1 MGAAEEPDVGP
12 ASVSTAE
19 VLAGGGEM
27 GALMRSIDWSASAI
41 GPVERWPQ
49 SLRTAVGIC
58 LNSRFPMLIWWGP
71 EFVKLYNDAYRPMLG
86 TTKHPRAMG
95 QRGRECWPEIWDI
108 IGPMLE
114 GVLFRGEATWSDDQL
129 LILDRNGYLE
139 ECYFTFSYS
148 PIRDETGGVGGIFTA
163 VTETTGRVLG
173 ERRLRTLR
181 ELAARAGD
189 AKTAEEACRIAAESM
204 AGNHADL
211 PFALLYLLDAEG
223 RHATLVGTANLEP
236 GGAAAPQCVD
246 VSIAS
251 GGIWP
256 LASVVRTHQAAL
268 VDDLPIR
275 VDGLSAGPWPVPPH
289 TALVLPVL
297 SLTQERLTG
306 LLVVGISPRR
316 ALDDDYHGFLELVAG
331 HVATAIANAQAYEQE
346 RQRAEALAELDR
358 AKTAFF
364 SNVSHEFRTPLT
376 LMLGPLEDMLARANE
391 TAAVR
396 KDELELVHRSG
407 LRLLKLV
414 NTLLDFSRIEAGRV
428 QAVYESIDLAAL
440 TADLASAFRSAIE
453 RVGMRLYVDCPPLPE
468 PVYVDRDM
476 WEKIVLNLLSNAFK
490 FTFKGEITVTLRPG
504 PGHVELTVRD
514 TGIGIPQA
522 ELPHL
527 FERFHRVRGA
537 RSRTHEGTGIGLAL
551 VQELV
556 RLHGGSMQVHSV
568 DGYGSAFT
576 VSIPFGTA
584 HLPADRIGGVRLQAS
599 TALGVSPYIEEALR
613 WSMQDT
619 DTSASLFTLQG
630 AADPLADLPPR
641 TGDET
646 ARGRV
651 LVADDNADMREY
663 VVRLLHPRYEVAA
676 VADGDQALAAARA
689 YPPDLVLTD
698 VMMPGLDGFELLRE
712 LRANPSTSTIPVIL
726 LSARAGEES
735 RVEGLDAGADDYL
748 VKPFSARELLARV
761 TSHLEMGRLRR
772 QATERERRLRAEVE
786 ESRRRL
792 ESILDSISDSFVIL
806 DPAWRVIYV
815 NQKASEFAQRPKE
828 TLVGKVFWEEF
839 PATLG
844 SRFET
849 ELHRAMAE
857 QTPVHFE
864 YFYGPWDRWFEH
876 HVYPSSE
883 GVTLFSSDI
892 TSRIQAEDLFRTLS
906 HSSLIGMFIVQ
917 DGLFQFG
924 NPQFEQCTGYRQEE
938 VIGKPCL
945 MMVLPEDRAIVREQA
960 IKILQG
966 ERTSPYEYRFQTK
979 TGKIKWIAET
989 VNSIT
994 YRGRRAV
1001 LANFMDITE
1010 RKQVEETLQLLTE
1023 TLAQRVA
1030 ERTALIKLLQEVT
1043 VAANAASSIEDAL
1056 RLALE
1061 RICAYTQWPVGHACL
1076 RAEADA
1082 GAWVSTPLW
1091 HLDET
1096 DRFAAFRQATERFQP
1111 VADAGLIDRVVA
1123 SARPAWIDD
1132 PASDL
1137 LEELAQAAKEV
1148 GLRTA
1153 FACPLLI
1160 GKEVVGLLEFFS
1172 PAAMHVDA
1180 ALLDIM
1186 AQIGTQLGRV
1196 VERQR
1201 AIVQLQRQQEVLA
1214 QSEKLAAMGSLLASV
1229 AHELNNPL
1237 AVVAVAA
1244 DLLQE
1249 EIGTGPLVEH
1259 ASKITQA
1266 AERCASIVQHFLML
1280 ARQHP
1285 PERTQVQLNTI
1296 VQEAVGLLEYSF
1308 RVDDIALQLH
1318 LAPDLPEL
1326 RADAHQLQQVVV
1338 NLLTNAHQAMRG
1350 APPPQRLTLTTCVD
1364 NQGQQVTLTVADSG
1378 PGIPPALRSRIFEPF
1393 FTTKPP
1399 GVGTGLGLSL
1409 CRGIIEGH
1417 GGSIEVRSEPGQG
1430 ATFLVTLPA
1439 GPTAMVT
1446 EAPQAMGNLPP
1457 IRGQSI
1463 LIVDDE
1469 VGIRSA
1475 LAYLL
1480 RRDGHEVDTATNGVE
1495 ALAKLQSRSFDL
1507 ILCDLR
1513 MPELDGPALY
1523 RALQDGSSQLQQR
1536 FIFLTGDTLSPETRD
1551 FLEQVGVPRLTK
1563 PFTARE
1569 ARRVVEQAL
1578 QALWKTATTSP

>member
-1 MGAAEEPDVGP
+1 
-12 ASVSTAE
+12 
-19 VLAGGGEM
+19 
-27 GALMRSIDWSASAI
+27 
-41 GPVERWPQ
+41 
-49 SLRTAVGIC
+49 
-58 LNSRFPMLIWWGP
+58 
-71 EFVKLYNDAYRPMLG
+71 
-86 TTKHPRAMG
+86 
-95 QRGRECWPEIWDI
+95 
-108 IGPMLE
+108 
-114 GVLFRGEATWSDDQL
+114 
-129 LILDRNGYLE
+129 
-139 ECYFTFSYS
+139 
-148 PIRDETGGVGGIFTA
+148 
-163 VTETTGRVLG
+163 
-173 ERRLRTLR
+173 
-181 ELAARAGD
+181 
-189 AKTAEEACRIAAESM
+189 
-204 AGNHADL
+204 
-211 PFALLYLLDAEG
+211 
-223 RHATLVGTANLEP
+223 
-236 GGAAAPQCVD
+236 
-246 VSIAS
+246 
-251 GGIWP
+251 
-256 LASVVRTHQAAL
+256 
-268 VDDLPIR
+268 
-275 VDGLSAGPWPVPPH
+275 VPPH
-289 TALVLPVL
+289 AALALPVL

-306 LLVVGISPRR
+306 LLGVGISPRR
-316 ALDDDYHGFLELVAG
+316 ALDDDYRGFLELVAG
-331 HVATAIANAQAYEQE
+331 HVATAIANAQVYEQE

-358 AKTAFF
+358 TKTAFF

-428 QAVYESIDLAAL
+428 QAVYEPIDLAAL

-453 RVGMRLYVDCPPLPE
+453 RVGMRLHVDCPPLAE

-490 FTFKGEITVTLRPG
+490 FTFKGEITVTLQPG

-537 RSRTHEGTGIGLAL
+537 HSRTHEGTGIGLAL

-556 RLHGGSMQVHSV
+556 KLHSGWIQVHSV
-568 DGYGSAFT
+568 DGHGSAFT
-576 VSIPFGTA
+576 VSIPFGTV
-584 HLPADRIGGVRLQAS
+584 HLPTDRIGGVRLQTS

-613 WSMQDT
+613 WSMQQDT
-619 DTSASLFTLQG
+619 DISASLFTLQG
-630 AADPLADLPPR
+630 GADPLADILPS
-641 TGDET
+641 TGDDT

-663 VVRLLHPRYEVAA
+663 VVRLLHPRYDVAA

-712 LRANPSTSTIPVIL
+712 LRADPSTSTIPVIL

-772 QATERERRLRAEVE
+772 QAAERERRLRAEVE

-815 NQKASEFAQRPKE
+815 NQKASEFAQRPKQ

-839 PATLG
+839 PDMLG

-864 YFYGPWDRWFEH
+864 YFYAPWDRWFEH
-876 HVYPSSE
+876 HVYPSSQ

-892 TSRIQAEDLFRTLS
+892 TPRIQAEDLFRTLS
-906 HSSLIGMFIVQ
+906 NSSLIGMFIVQ
-917 DGLFQFG
+917 DGLFQLG

-966 ERTSPYEYRFQTK
+966 KRTSPYEYRFQTK

-989 VNSIT
+989 VNSII

-1056 RLALE
+1056 RFALE
-1061 RICAYTQWPVGHACL
+1061 RICAYTQWPIGHACL
-1076 RAEADA
+1076 RAEDDA
-1082 GAWVSTPLW
+1082 GAWASTPLW
-1091 HLDET
+1091 HFDET
-1096 DRFAAFRQATERFQP
+1096 DRFAAFRQAAERCQP

-1123 SARPAWIDD
+1123 SARPAWIEDI
-1132 PASDL
+1132 ASDL
-1137 LEELAQAAKEV
+1137 LEELAPAAKEAS
-1148 GLRTA
+1148 LRTA
-1153 FACPLLI
+1153 FACPLLT
-1160 GKEVVGLLEFFS
+1160 GTEVVGVLEFFS
-1172 PAAMHVDA
+1172 PTAMQPDA
-1180 ALLDIM
+1180 ALLDVM
-1186 AQIGTQLGRV
+1186 AQIGAQLGRV

-1266 AERCASIVQHFLML
+1266 AERCASIVQRFLML

-1296 VQEAVGLLEYSF
+1296 VREAVGLLEYAF
-1308 RVDDIALQLH
+1308 RVDDLALQLH

-1338 NLLTNAHQAMRG
+1338 NLITNAHQALREAM
-1350 APPPQRLTLTTCVD
+1350 PPRRLTITTRAD
-1364 NQGQQVTLTVADSG
+1364 SQGQQITLTVADSG

-1417 GGSIEVRSEPGQG
+1417 GGSIEVRSEAGQG
-1430 ATFLVTLPA
+1430 ATFMVTLPA
-1439 GPTAMVT
+1439 EPTATVT
-1446 EAPQAMGNLPP
+1446 EAPPVMANLPP

-1469 VGIRSA
+1469 AGIRSA

-1480 RRDGHEVDTATNGVE
+1480 RRDGHEIDTAANGVA
-1495 ALAKLQSRSFDL
+1495 ALAKLQSRTFDL

-1513 MPELDGPALY
+1513 MPELDGPGLY
-1523 RALQDGSSQLQQR
+1523 RALQDSSPPLLQR

-1578 QALWKTATTSP
+1578 RALWRTATTSP